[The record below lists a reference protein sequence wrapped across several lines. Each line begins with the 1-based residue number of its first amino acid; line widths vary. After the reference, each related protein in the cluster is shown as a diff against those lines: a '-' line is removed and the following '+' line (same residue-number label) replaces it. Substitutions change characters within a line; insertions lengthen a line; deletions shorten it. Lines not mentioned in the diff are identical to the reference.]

1 MCMYFVKFSN
11 ESFQENSR
19 VLIYESPFIDNNI
32 MRDYEVIESSLVS
45 IVSNK
50 DLSAGAQIYFSNDQ
64 IQNDYNVNHVKINQI
79 IDNQLIEYATY
90 SDGNN
95 VFAEINEFGTFILS
109 YNENSI
115 ENESVI
121 PYEFGITSCYP
132 NPFNP
137 IVSIDYTIDIDSNIK
152 LSIYNILGQ
161 KINVIDYGYQLEGNY
176 TVNWNGTNRYGN
188 LMPSGTYF
196 LEISN
201 YNSKMVKAVTLLK

>member
-1 MCMYFVKFSN
+1 
-11 ESFQENSR
+11 
-19 VLIYESPFIDNNI
+19 
-32 MRDYEVIESSLVS
+32 RDYEVIESSLVN

-50 DLSAGAQIYFSNDQ
+50 DLSAGAQIYFSNNQ

-95 VFAEINEFGTFILS
+95 IFAEINEFGTFILS

-137 IVSIDYTIDIDSNIK
+137 IVSIDYTVDIDSNIK

-176 TVNWNGTNRYGN
+176 TVNWNGTNRDGN